1 MYARAMQ
8 RAKQALLLDP
18 DQATA
23 HYTKARLIIFTT
35 KPNNAAS
42 ADEIIA
48 EAEASLSA
56 DPSFAGGPLG
66 DGQRGNVGCTRS
78 SRALSTC
85 RRVSMKR

>member
-8 RAKQALLLDP
+8 RANQALLLDP

-23 HYTKARLIIFTT
+23 HCTKARLIIFTT

-66 DGQRGNVGCTRS
+66 DGQREMLVA
-78 SRALSTC
+78 RAPAGLY
-85 RRVSMKR
+85 RLAAGFR